1 MKIIAI
7 GTATPKHV
15 ATMEDRFQISQ
26 KMYRGTDKERRVLPK
41 LYEKSRV
48 QQRHSCILDSSS
60 GDLMKRQNL
69 YESVE
74 EQPDYKGPDTLKRM
88 QAYQEHA
95 TVLAVQACQQALA
108 QANLAADRITD
119 LVTVS
124 CSGFHAPGFDLD
136 LIEQLPLNRFTSR
149 THVGFMGCHG
159 GLNGLRAATAYTKA
173 NPAAAVLLCATELCT
188 LHYQYEGGADQI
200 VANALFADGAMA
212 LVGFPNSSIHSTETG
227 WRVAASTSYVIP
239 DSAEMMTWSIGNHGF
254 EMTLSSALPQLIHD
268 QIRPW
273 LSQWLAT
280 HDLSIEEIRG
290 WAVHPGGPRILAAF
304 HEAVDLPADALRHS
318 YNVLQNY
325 GNMSSATVF
334 FILQQMMQEEN
345 HLPCVALGFGPGITV
360 EAALLKRN

>member
-1 MKIIAI
+1 MKIISI
-7 GTATPKHV
+7 GTATPKYV
-15 ATMEDRFQISQ
+15 VTLEDRFQIAQ
-26 KMYRGTDKERRVLPK
+26 NMYRGTDKERQVLTK

-48 QQRHSCILDSSS
+48 QQRHSCILGSSN
-60 GDLMKRQNL
+60 GDLMARQSL

-74 EQPDYKGPDTLKRM
+74 KQSDYPGPDTAKRM
-88 QAYQEHA
+88 QAYREHA
-95 TVLAVQACQQALA
+95 TSLAVQACQQALEK
-108 QANLAADRITD
+108 ANLDSDRMTD

-136 LIEQLPLNRFTSR
+136 LLEQLPLRRSTSR

-159 GLNGLRAATAYTKA
+159 GLNGLRTAAAYTKS

-212 LVGFPNSSIHSTETG
+212 LIGFPDSSNHSPQTG
-227 WRVAASTSYVIP
+227 WRVAASASYVIP
-239 DSAEMMTWSIGNHGF
+239 DSAEMMSWSIGNQGF
-254 EMTLSSALPQLIHD
+254 EMTLSSALPQLIYD
-268 QIRPW
+268 QVKPW

-280 HDLSIEEIRG
+280 LDLTIEKIRG
-290 WAVHPGGPRILAAF
+290 WAVHPGGPKILASF
-304 HEAVDLPADALRHS
+304 QEAVQLPADALRHS
-318 YNVLQNY
+318 YDILQNY

-345 HLPCVALGFGPGITV
+345 HLPCVVLGFGPGITI
-360 EAALLKRN
+360 EAALLLSS

>member
-26 KMYRGTDKERRVLPK
+26 KMYRGSEKERRVLPK

-48 QQRHSCILDSSS
+48 QQRHSCILGSSS
-60 GDLMKRQNL
+60 GDLMERQSL

-74 EQPDYKGPDTLKRM
+74 EQPDYLGPDTLKRM

-95 TVLAVQACQQALA
+95 TPLAVNACQQAFEM
-108 QANLAADRITD
+108 ANLNPNRITD

-136 LIEQLPLNRFTSR
+136 LIEQLPLKRSTSR

-159 GLNGLRAATAYTKA
+159 GLNGLRTAAAYTNS
-173 NPAAAVLLCATELCT
+173 NPDSAVLLCATELCT

-212 LVGFPNSSIHSTETG
+212 VIGLPDSSNHAPQTG

-239 DSAEMMTWSIGNHGF
+239 DSVEMMSWSIGNQGF
-254 EMTLSSALPQLIHD
+254 EMTLSSALPQLIYDH
-268 QIRPW
+268 IKPW

-304 HEAVDLPADALRHS
+304 QEAVELPADALRHS
-318 YNVLQNY
+318 YDILQNY

-334 FILQQMMQEEN
+334 FILQQMMQDEN
-345 HLPCVALGFGPGITV
+345 HLPCLVLGFGPGITV
-360 EAALLKRN
+360 EAALLLPI